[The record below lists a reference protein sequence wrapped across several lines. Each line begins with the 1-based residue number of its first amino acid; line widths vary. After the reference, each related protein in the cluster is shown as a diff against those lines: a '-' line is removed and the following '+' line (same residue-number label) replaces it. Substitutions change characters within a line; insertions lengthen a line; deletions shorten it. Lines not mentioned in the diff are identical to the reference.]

1 MNQGN
6 DSSKARGI
14 DAGPI
19 RTFLGAKAKTAA
31 PDDVVE
37 SFEEI
42 DNREK
47 EVAAAQKEAVK
58 NEAKRSQA

>member
-6 DSSKARGI
+6 DFSSKSRGI
-14 DAGPI
+14 DIASPGS
-19 RTFLGAKAKTAA
+19 TFLGAKTKA

-47 EVAAAQKEAVK
+47 EVAAAQK
-58 NEAKRSQA
+58 